1 MQQPDPIS
9 ERYVLCPDRTVLA
22 CRCGENLVLLGREED
37 WYSEGHTTFECHQC
51 GGPLSLADMVDEGRG
66 PNLIG
71 YSDVNRDFDE
81 EDMSVRALIR
91 SLKASGQ

>member
-1 MQQPDPIS
+1 
-9 ERYVLCPDRTVLA
+9 
-22 CRCGENLVLLGREED
+22 
-37 WYSEGHTTFECHQC
+37 
-51 GGPLSLADMVDEGRG
+51 MVDEGRG

-81 EDMSVRALIR
+81 EDMSVRDLIR